1 MKSRVVKAAGD
12 RAEGVWLSTFH
23 SFCLEKI
30 LRAANPQIQPLDEI
44 DHRILLRRNIAE
56 LGLVLFRRLA
66 EPAEFLKDFQAFF
79 SRCQDELV
87 TPDDYQ
93 RYVDVLRRAHDGRKN
108 SFEPDALAIAEEV
121 VARQEELARVYR
133 VSERLL
139 RERNLYTFGA
149 QLLQAVQLL
158 RADADLLA
166 RMRDQYRYI
175 LVDEFQ
181 DTNIAQLELLWLLAG
196 DRRNIL
202 AVGDDDQAI
211 YRFRGASFGSFTIFL
226 ERFCGAGG
234 ALPAA
239 ATRKA
244 LVSLSQNYRST
255 RRILRVA
262 GEMISHNEKSPL
274 LPPKNL
280 TTGNPDG
287 EKIRVVEFAAFEEE
301 AHWVASEIERLHE
314 AGAAWRSFAVL
325 YRKHTHRA
333 QLLDALRRRG
343 IPFVIRRFSILS
355 CTLVRDLLAWMRL
368 IAVPADN
375 VACARVLAAPYWG
388 LEPRDLVRL
397 AERAEKNHRRPL
409 WDEVEAAH
417 RESPL
422 NREGVRLPELVQ
434 LLNQMRQSA
443 RSKKA
448 SALLDELIGN
458 LGLAP
463 LASEAD
469 RQYLDRLVEF
479 VKEWERKN
487 EAKQLRD
494 FIEYLGYFDE
504 LDGDVQIEEELS
516 EDAVQLMTVHASK
529 GLEFPHVFILRL
541 SKSDF
546 PSGARRPEFEFP
558 PELMKEEQPKA
569 DFHIQEERRLFYVA
583 LTRAEKRL
591 TLSTIVNRRKKPSPF
606 LDDFLMKAEIQK
618 KDVAQSAPKVEV
630 PPSEEIAGPAPAE
643 ADPTR
648 LFPAS
653 PENARAYSR
662 VALWAQAFHPPRPEP
677 LQLSA
682 SAINTYEQCPM
693 KYMFRHVWNIR
704 GGPQAQMTFGNVM
717 HATIREFVGE
727 VRKRGRLQI
736 DEVIAIYERE
746 WSSAGFPDEYQE
758 EEYRKAGREQL
769 EAFHRR
775 FTAAP
780 PEVLH
785 QEKTFEL
792 PLEHN
797 VVVTGRMDQVNR
809 LSELEIEIVDYK
821 TGRPRDAKKA
831 AEDLQLSIYALA
843 AREVLELAPGRLV
856 FHNLVNNETV
866 HSTRDAKSLSAT
878 KARIAE
884 VADRIRAGDFLA
896 RPGFACGYCDYKPLC
911 PAHEQ
916 LISIQPAAPKGE

>member
-1 MKSRVVKAAGD
+1 
-12 RAEGVWLSTFH
+12 
-23 SFCLEKI
+23 
-30 LRAANPQIQPLDEI
+30 
-44 DHRILLRRNIAE
+44 
-56 LGLVLFRRLA
+56 
-66 EPAEFLKDFQAFF
+66 
-79 SRCQDELV
+79 
-87 TPDDYQ
+87 
-93 RYVDVLRRAHDGRKN
+93 
-108 SFEPDALAIAEEV
+108 
-121 VARQEELARVYR
+121 
-133 VSERLL
+133 
-139 RERNLYTFGA
+139 
-149 QLLQAVQLL
+149 
-158 RADADLLA
+158 
-166 RMRDQYRYI
+166 
-175 LVDEFQ
+175 
-181 DTNIAQLELLWLLAG
+181 
-196 DRRNIL
+196 
-202 AVGDDDQAI
+202 
-211 YRFRGASFGSFTIFL
+211 
-226 ERFCGAGG
+226 
-234 ALPAA
+234 
-239 ATRKA
+239 
-244 LVSLSQNYRST
+244 
-255 RRILRVA
+255 
-262 GEMISHNEKSPL
+262 
-274 LPPKNL
+274 
-280 TTGNPDG
+280 
-287 EKIRVVEFAAFEEE
+287 
-301 AHWVASEIERLHE
+301 
-314 AGAAWRSFAVL
+314 
-325 YRKHTHRA
+325 
-333 QLLDALRRRG
+333 
-343 IPFVIRRFSILS
+343 
-355 CTLVRDLLAWMRL
+355 MRL